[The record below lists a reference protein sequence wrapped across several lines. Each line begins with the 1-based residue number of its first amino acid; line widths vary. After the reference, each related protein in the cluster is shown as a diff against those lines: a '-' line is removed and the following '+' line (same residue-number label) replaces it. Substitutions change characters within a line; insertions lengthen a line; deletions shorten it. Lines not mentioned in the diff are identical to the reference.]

1 MQSLR
6 IAGDFRRQAESL
18 HRLPGVDELSSFKAR
33 SNNLRHLTD
42 QYATLQ
48 TIGIE
53 RAAGGHIDHVSST
66 TRQHIVQGCRLFFWK
81 ANQHGMDNY
90 RIGEPAGR
98 LQDQFLV
105 VLCLRHPLEFG
116 PASAR
121 HQTTVACT
129 PWLAKCL
136 ELSATRSRFAQASGR
151 GRGKPCRFLSRR
163 SRLAEVTCIPSC
175 Y

>member
-18 HRLPGVDELSSFKAR
+18 HRVAWRGRVEFFQAR

-66 TRQHIVQGCRLFFWK
+66 TRHNIVQGCRLFFGK

-90 RIGEPAGR
+90 RIGSQLGR
-98 LQDQFLV
+98 LQNQFLV
-105 VLCLRHPLEFG
+105 DFVFAIR
-116 PASAR
+116 
-121 HQTTVACT
+121 
-129 PWLAKCL
+129 
-136 ELSATRSRFAQASGR
+136 LSLGRRAPGTRQQSHAPHGWRNA
-151 GRGKPCRFLSRR
+151 
-163 SRLAEVTCIPSC
+163 
-175 Y
+175 